1 MSAASDHVLIQ
12 LAIESVGLQR
22 QGFGIPLILS
32 HNAPFVARTKY
43 YRSIAA
49 VGVDFATAS
58 PEYLA
63 ANVMFAQAIKP
74 QFVAIGRATGSV
86 TQRYDIGITV
96 PQAGALY
103 SVVAK
108 GEGVTATTVSYVALA
123 DLTFV
128 DGDVNTTT
136 DTISEVGH
144 GMTTGNG
151 PFRLANSGGAL
162 PTGTGI
168 APDTNVWIIAPTAD
182 TYKLATSHANAIALT
197 AIDIT
202 AAAGGGTHTLQRA
215 QNDVIIAQLV
225 QGLSAV
231 VGANFT
237 TVQTAGAGQTDTLRA
252 TSITANEWFSLEIVD
267 PDIMSSIQSHAAP
280 SDVTLADDLGAI
292 LRADAGWYCL
302 ITLYNSAAY
311 VLAAA
316 AFIESNGRI
325 YVFDSCDS
333 EGITEPLST
342 ATDVF
347 KQALTLN
354 LGGTMG
360 VYHPS
365 PANFVAAAWMGGWLP
380 TDPGQANTKFQTLAL
395 VEPVVLTDDHKVNLR
410 AKRGNSY
417 EQVVTD
423 YAFTWEGTVFST
435 VYKFLDIRR
444 NADFYT
450 DESLKAQLGVFRANP
465 IVRYDPDGVSLLA
478 AAQRGVNALMVTQ
491 GVLRDGALVTAES
504 PDDAEPTDVENRNY
518 AGLKS
523 TGVFA
528 GAINTVKPVTVVLT
542 F

>member
-1 MSAASDHVLIQ
+1 MAAASDHVLIQ
-12 LAIESVGLQR
+12 LLIDSVGLQR

-32 HNAPFVARTKY
+32 HAAPFVARTKKY
-43 YRSIAA
+43 KSISA
-49 VGVDFATAS
+49 VGADFESDS
-58 PEYLA
+58 PEFLA
-63 ANVMFAQAIKP
+63 ANVMFAQPVKP

-96 PQAGALY
+96 AQAGALY
-103 SVVAK
+103 SIDVV
-108 GEGVTATTVSYVALA
+108 GEGVTAETVNYLALA

-128 DGDVNTTT
+128 DGDVNTGT
-136 DTISEVGH
+136 DVITKTAH
-144 GMTTGNG
+144 GMTTGAG
-151 PFRLANSGGAL
+151 PFRLANAGGAL
-162 PTGTGI
+162 PTGVGI
-168 APDTNVWIIAPTAD
+168 AVDTNVWIIAPTAD
-182 TYKLATSHANAIALT
+182 TYKLATSRANAVALT

-225 QGLSAV
+225 QGLGDIV
-231 VGANFT
+231 DANFT
-237 TVQTAGAGQTDTLRA
+237 AVQTVGAGQTDTLRA
-252 TSITANEWFSLEIVD
+252 TGAANEWFSLEIID
-267 PDIMSSIQSHAAP
+267 PDIMSNIQSHAAP
-280 SDVTLADDLGAI
+280 SDVTLADDLDAI
-292 LRADAGWYCL
+292 LRADSSWYCL

-333 EGITEPLST
+333 EGATEPLST

-347 KQALTLN
+347 KQALALN

-365 PANFVAAAWMGGWLP
+365 PADFVASAWMGGWLP
-380 TDPGQANTKFQTLAL
+380 TNPGQANTKFQELTL
-395 VEPVVLTDDHKVNLR
+395 VNPVALTDDHKVNLR
-410 AKRGNSY
+410 AKRANSY

-435 VYKFLDIRR
+435 VFKFLDIRR
-444 NADFYT
+444 NADFYQ
-450 DESLKAQLGVFRANP
+450 DESLKAQLGVFKANP

-478 AAQRGVNALMVTQ
+478 AAQRGVNELMVGQ
-491 GVLRDGALVTAES
+491 GVLREGAIVTAES
-504 PDDAEPTDVENRNY
+504 PDDAEPTDVEERNY

-523 TGVFA
+523 TGEFA
-528 GAINTVKPVTVVLT
+528 GAINTVKPITVVLT

>member
-1 MSAASDHVLIQ
+1 MAAASDHVLIQ
-12 LAIESVGLQR
+12 LTIDSVGLQR
-22 QGFGIPLILS
+22 QGFGVPLILS

-49 VGVDFATAS
+49 VGADFATDS

-63 ANVMFAQAIKP
+63 ANVMFAQEIKP

-96 PQAGALY
+96 AQAGALY
-103 SVVAK
+103 SVDVV
-108 GEGVTATTVSYVALA
+108 GEGVTATTVSYMALA

-128 DGDVNTTT
+128 DGDVTTGS
-136 DTISEVGH
+136 DTIAEAAH
-144 GMTTGNG
+144 GMTTGDG
-151 PFRLANSGGAL
+151 PFRVANAGGAL
-162 PTGTGI
+162 PTGLT
-168 APDTNVWIIAPTAD
+168 ADTNYWIIAATAD
-182 TYKLATSHANAIALT
+182 TYKLATSKANALALT

-231 VGANFT
+231 TGANFT

-252 TSITANEWFSLEIVD
+252 TASTANEWFSLEIVD

-280 SDVTLADDLGAI
+280 SDVTLADDLGDI

-316 AFIESNGRI
+316 AFVESNGRI

-347 KQALTLN
+347 KQALTLG

-444 NADFYT
+444 NADWYT

-478 AAQRGVNALMVTQ
+478 AAQRGVNDLAFTR
-491 GVLRDGALVTAES
+491 GVLREGALVTAAS

-523 TGVFA
+523 TGKFA